1 MIDAFF
7 RALKKIPSGED
18 FENLYRGNSKASILR
33 RHNLRVYLER
43 MDTIQPRSLLLG
55 EAPGYK
61 GCKLSGV
68 PFSCEALLFQ
78 EAAHPV
84 FGGSYGYKC
93 LSEEDLEKER
103 SAFMVWEELNKYP
116 EVPLI
121 WNIFPFHPH
130 LKENPKSNR
139 GPRVGE
145 MRIGQAFIRRLIKMY
160 PIERIAAV
168 GKKAYF
174 GLEDMKELS
183 VSFTYIRHPS
193 YGGKADFVKGIKAF
207 MEINR

>member
-7 RALKKIPSGED
+7 RALKKIPSGPD

-33 RHNLRVYLER
+33 RHNLSIYLER
-43 MDTIQPRSLLLG
+43 MEAIQPRCLILG

-78 EAAHPV
+78 EEAHAV
-84 FGGSYGYKC
+84 FGERHGYKC
-93 LSEEDLEKER
+93 LSTDELEKER
-103 SAFMVWEELNKYP
+103 SAFMVWEELNKYQ

-130 LKENPKSNR
+130 QAKNPHSNR
-139 GPRVGE
+139 APRVGE
-145 MRIGQAFIRRLIKMY
+145 MRMGQAFIRRLIRMY

-168 GKKAYF
+168 GRKAYF
-174 GLEDMKELS
+174 GLDDMKDLS
-183 VSFTYIRHPS
+183 VEYQYIRHPS

-207 MEINR
+207 MEISR

>member
-43 MDTIQPRSLLLG
+43 MKTLKPRSLLLG
-55 EAPGYK
+55 EAPGYR

-78 EAAHPV
+78 PDNHPV
-84 FGGSYGYKC
+84 FGEAYGYQC
-93 LSEEDLEKER
+93 LSKGELERER
-103 SAFMVWEELNKYP
+103 SAFMVWEELNKFG

-139 GPRVGE
+139 GPRVAE
-145 MRIGQAFIRRLIKMY
+145 MKIGQAFIKRLIKMY

-168 GKKAYF
+168 GRKAYF
-174 GLEDMKELS
+174 GLDDIKDLS
-183 VSFTYIRHPS
+183 IEYQYVRHPS

-207 MEINR
+207 MEISR

>member
-7 RALKKIPSGED
+7 RALKKIPSQED

-33 RHNLRVYLER
+33 RHNLRIYLER
-43 MDTIQPRSLLLG
+43 METLQPRSLLLG

-68 PFSCEALLFQ
+68 PFSCESLLFQ
-78 EAAHPV
+78 KVEHAV
-84 FGGSYGYKC
+84 FGGGYGYKC
-93 LSEEDLEKER
+93 LTKGDLEKER

-130 LKENPKSNR
+130 LKENPQSNR

-145 MRIGQAFIRRLIKMY
+145 LRIGQAFIRRLLKMY

-174 GLEDMKELS
+174 GLEDMKDLS
-183 VSFTYIRHPS
+183 IEYQYIRHPS

-207 MEINR
+207 MEISH

>member
-7 RALKKIPSGED
+7 RALSKIPGGTE

-33 RHNLRVYLER
+33 RHNLKIYLER
-43 MDTIQPRSLLLG
+43 MEALQPRSLILG

-78 EAAHPV
+78 EAPHAV
-84 FGGSYGYKC
+84 FGEKYGYRC
-93 LSEEDLEKER
+93 LSSDELEKER
-103 SAFMVWEELNKYP
+103 SAFMVWEELNKYE

-130 LKENPKSNR
+130 LAANPYSNR
-139 GPRVGE
+139 APRVGE
-145 MRIGQAFIRRLIKMY
+145 MRMGQAFIRRLIRMY

-174 GLEDMKELS
+174 GLEDMKDLS
-183 VSFTYIRHPS
+183 LSYQYIRHPS

-207 MEINR
+207 MEVSR